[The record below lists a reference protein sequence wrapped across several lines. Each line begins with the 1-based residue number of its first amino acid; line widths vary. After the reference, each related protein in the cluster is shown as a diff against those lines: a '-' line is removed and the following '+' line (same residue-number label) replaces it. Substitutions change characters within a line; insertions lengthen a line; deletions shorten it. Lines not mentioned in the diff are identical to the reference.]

1 MLIGHHVSAAG
12 GSQNAPKNAADLT
25 CEVFQFF
32 TRSPQGGAAPKLT
45 PDTVTAFKQANADF
59 GIPRSYVHT
68 PYFINFASAN
78 PGLRKGSIE
87 IVRGELERSS
97 LLGVTAVMTH
107 LGSAKDMPEAKAT
120 KLVGEAIKTILKGYT
135 GSTLFLLE
143 NAAGAGTVVGDTL
156 EELASFIKAVPAAS
170 KKKIGICLDT
180 CHAFAS
186 GYDLRTKAAVDAFLK
201 KFDKLVGL
209 SYLKLFHVNDSKMDL
224 GDHRDRH
231 EHIGEGKIGLAGF
244 KALCSH
250 PKLKNVDMI
259 LETHHDGKH
268 LADIALL
275 KKLRKA

>member
-12 GSQNAPKNAADLT
+12 GSQNAPKNAHDLK

-45 PDTVTAFKQANADF
+45 PDIVAAFKAENTKY
-59 GIPRSYVHT
+59 GIPRTYVHT

-78 PGLRKGSIE
+78 PRLRKGSIE

-107 LGSAKDMPEAKAT
+107 LGSAKDMPKAKAT
-120 KLVGEAIKTILKGYT
+120 KMVADAMKEILKGYT
-135 GSTLFLLE
+135 GTTLFLLE
-143 NAAGAGTVVGDTL
+143 NSAGAGAVVGDTL
-156 EELASFIKAVPAAS
+156 EELATFIKAAPAGQR
-170 KKKIGICLDT
+170 KKLGICLDT

-186 GYDLRTKAAVDAFLK
+186 GYDLRTKPAVEAFLK
-201 KFDKLVGL
+201 KFDTLIGL
-209 SYLKLFHVNDSKMDL
+209 SYLKLIHANDSMMGL

-231 EHIGEGKIGLAGF
+231 EHIGEGKIGVTGF
-244 KALCSH
+244 KALCAH
-250 PKLKNVDMI
+250 PKLKNIDMI

-268 LADIALL
+268 IADIALL
-275 KKLRKA
+275 KKLRS

>member
-12 GSQNAPKNAADLT
+12 GSQNAPKNAHDLK

-45 PDTVTAFKQANADF
+45 PDIVAAFKAENQKY
-59 GIPRSYVHT
+59 GIPRTYVHT

-78 PGLRKGSIE
+78 PSLRKGSIE
-87 IVRGELERSS
+87 IVRGELERAS

-107 LGSAKDMPEAKAT
+107 LGSAKDVPEAKAT
-120 KLVGEAIKTILKGYT
+120 KMVAAAIKEALKGYT
-135 GSTLFLLE
+135 GSALFLLE
-143 NAAGAGTVVGDTL
+143 NSAGSGAVIGDTL
-156 EELASFIKAVPAAS
+156 EELASFIKTVPTAS
-170 KKKIGICLDT
+170 KKQLGICLDT

-186 GYDLRTKAAVDAFLK
+186 GYDLSTKTAVGAFLK
-201 KFDKLVGL
+201 KFDKLIGL
-209 SYLKLFHVNDSKMDL
+209 SYLKLIHANDSMMGL

-231 EHIGEGKIGLAGF
+231 EHIGEGKIGMTGF

-250 PKLKNVDMI
+250 PRLKDMDMV

-268 LADIALL
+268 IKDIALL
-275 KKLRKA
+275 KKLRP

>member
-12 GSQNAPKNAADLT
+12 GAPNAPKNAHDLK

-45 PDTVTAFKQANADF
+45 PDIVAAFKAENKKY
-59 GIPRSYVHT
+59 GIPRTYVHT

-87 IVRGELERSS
+87 IVRGELERAS
-97 LLGVTAVMTH
+97 LLGVTAIMTH
-107 LGSAKDMPEAKAT
+107 LGSAKDMPEVKAT
-120 KLVGEAIKTILKGYT
+120 KLVADAIKTILKGYT
-135 GSTLFLLE
+135 GTALFLLE
-143 NAAGAGTVVGDTL
+143 NAAGAGAVVGDTL
-156 EELASFIKAVPAAS
+156 EELAIFVKAVPAAQR
-170 KKKIGICLDT
+170 KKLGICVDT

-201 KFDKLVGL
+201 KFDKIIGL
-209 SYLKLFHVNDSKMDL
+209 QYLKLFHVNDSKMGL
-224 GDHRDRH
+224 GEHRDRH
-231 EHIGEGKIGLAGF
+231 EHIGDGKIGLAGF
-244 KALCSH
+244 KALCAH

-268 LADIALL
+268 IADIALL
-275 KKLRKA
+275 KKLRKN